1 MTKSAQSLFVLFLSM
16 VCLTMVL
23 TAPGNGISQAVTG
36 NGGSDNLIT
45 GDPRELL
52 TLPVVISQT
61 VLKGAVRGLVEEL
74 LS

>member
-1 MTKSAQSLFVLFLSM
+1 
-16 VCLTMVL
+16 MVL